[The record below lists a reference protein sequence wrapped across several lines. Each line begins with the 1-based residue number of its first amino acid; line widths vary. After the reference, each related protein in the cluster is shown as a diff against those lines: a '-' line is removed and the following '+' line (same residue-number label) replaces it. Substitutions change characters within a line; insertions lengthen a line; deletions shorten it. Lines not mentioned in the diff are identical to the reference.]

1 MIIDSANMDA
11 NERNSAYDRLMT
23 PGAPYRLLAQ
33 EQLAMQYVRDG
44 DVEAAKRELA
54 MIVEDVS
61 VTASLRS
68 RAQQLIVALGGEL
81 QPTSANG

>member
-1 MIIDSANMDA
+1 MIDGENMA
-11 NERNSAYDRLMT
+11 ASERNDAYNRLMA

-44 DVEAAKRELA
+44 DPDAAKAELA
-54 MIVEDVS
+54 LILEDPAI
-61 VTASLRS
+61 TPSLRS

-81 QPTSANG
+81 EPATSNG